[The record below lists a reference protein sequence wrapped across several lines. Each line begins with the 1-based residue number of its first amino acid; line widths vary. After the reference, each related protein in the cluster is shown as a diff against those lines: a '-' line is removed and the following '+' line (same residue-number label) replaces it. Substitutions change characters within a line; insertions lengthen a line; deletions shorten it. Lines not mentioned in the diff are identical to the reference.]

1 MLITFLDNS
10 HIIYD
15 GSTINNKPLDGAE
28 KSLIYLSEAL
38 ANIGHVVRVYNNC
51 YESIVINDVSW
62 QKINKIDATHSDV
75 WIAHNDPKLFDLVN
89 SNSKKI
95 LWLTSSGL
103 KLARPENFTAVMKH
117 KPTIIIQGG

>member
-51 YESIVINDVSW
+51 YESI
-62 QKINKIDATHSDV
+62 
-75 WIAHNDPKLFDLVN
+75 
-89 SNSKKI
+89 SN
-95 LWLTSSGL
+95 
-103 KLARPENFTAVMKH
+103 
-117 KPTIIIQGG
+117 Q